1 MPPACM
7 QKKLKLHSEQRRA
20 EGEGGSDLGKKYLT
34 QELNQDFHESLE
46 QPNTAA
52 AINKNK
58 NTRTGNNTNTSENLL
73 GFSGLVIYVEQTTL
87 RFLAVMLLAH
97 LLSYL
102 GVAT

>member
-58 NTRTGNNTNTSENLL
+58 IHVQEITQTLL
-73 GFSGLVIYVEQTTL
+73 KIFWVSQVSL
-87 RFLAVMLLAH
+87 FM
-97 LLSYL
+97 
-102 GVAT
+102 